1 MRALI
6 NIAHYFKSKTDRDL
20 RDAPGSGRAPLA
32 RIAALNS
39 QIVAL
44 HRHFGGLR
52 LARDPRQSASFDAME
67 RNTLDIIIM
76 TVRGANLLE
85 CIGIDPSVYRVEYF
99 DGPPVMLA
107 FEAQRIMRERAGAYD
122 FYAYLEDDLTVTDPA
137 FFEKIG
143 WFVSSF
149 GPEAILL
156 PRLYEMAQSGTPE
169 KVAIEPRLSSDM
181 LSSLRRSGLSPTL
194 AGRWNEREQTFSLPH
209 NPHAG
214 CFILTDEQLKLWMH
228 QPSFYD
234 REVSWSDPLVSAS
247 TYAPGRVFALY
258 KPAEPHPWFLEI
270 EHYGTFYS
278 AALAPAGQ
286 TFGEPPLLAFA
297 ETAID
302 KGEAGGAG
310 LAQPPGTTI
319 NTMMAEAENARR
331 ALETLRH
338 SRSGLAKAFVAATWR
353 KFVRR

>member
-6 NIAHYFKSKTDRDL
+6 TIAHYFKSETHRDL

-32 RIAALNS
+32 RIAALKS

-44 HRHFGGLR
+44 HRHFGPHR
-52 LARDPRQSASFDAME
+52 LTRDPRQAASFDALE
-67 RNTLDIIIM
+67 RHTLDIIIM

-85 CIGIDPSVYRVEYF
+85 CIGIDPSVYSVEYF

-107 FEAQRIMRERAGAYD
+107 FEAQRLMRERAGAYD

-149 GPEAILL
+149 GPEAMLL
-156 PRLYEMAQSGTPE
+156 PLRYEMAHSGTPA
-169 KVAIEPRLSSDM
+169 KVAIEPRLSSDT

-194 AGRWNEREQTFSLPH
+194 AGRWNGREQTFSLPH

-214 CFILTDEQLKLWMH
+214 CFILTDEQLKLWLR
-228 QPSFYD
+228 QSSFYD
-234 REVSWSDPLVSAS
+234 RNASWCDPLVSAS
-247 TYAPGRVFALY
+247 TYAPGRVFGLY
-258 KPAEPHPWFLEI
+258 KPAEPDPWFLEI

-278 AALAPAGQ
+278 APLAPAGQ
-286 TFGEPPLLAFA
+286 TFGEPPLLALA
-297 ETAID
+297 ENAID
-302 KGEAGGAG
+302 IGEAAGAG
-310 LAQPPGTTI
+310 LVQPPGTTI
-319 NTMMAEAENARR
+319 TTMLAEATNARR
-331 ALETLRH
+331 ELETLKR
-338 SRSGLAKAFVAATWR
+338 SRSGLARAFAAATWR
-353 KFVRR
+353 KLVRN

>member
-6 NIAHYFKSKTDRDL
+6 TIAHYFKSETHRDL

-44 HRHFGGLR
+44 HRHFGPLR
-52 LARDPRQSASFDAME
+52 LARDPRQAASFDA
-67 RNTLDIIIM
+67 RARATLDIVIM

-85 CIGIDPSVYRVEYF
+85 YIGIDPSVYSVEYF
-99 DGPPVMLA
+99 DGLPVMLA
-107 FEAQRIMRERAGAYD
+107 FEAQRIMRERASAYD
-122 FYAYLEDDLTVTDPA
+122 FYAYFEDDLTITDPA

-149 GPEAILL
+149 GSEAMLL
-156 PRLYEMAQSGTPE
+156 PLRYEMAHSGTLA
-169 KVAIEPRLSSDM
+169 KVAIEPRLSSDT

-194 AGRWNEREQTFSLPH
+194 AGRWNGREQTFSLPP

-214 CFILTDEQLKLWMH
+214 CFILTGEQLQMWMR

-234 REVSWSDPLVSAS
+234 RDSSWCDPLVSAS
-247 TYAPGRVFALY
+247 TYAPGRFFGLY
-258 KPAEPHPWFLEI
+258 KPAQPDPWFLEI

-278 AALAPAGQ
+278 APLAPAGQ
-286 TFGEPPLLAFA
+286 TFGEPPLLALA
-297 ETAID
+297 ETAAD
-302 KGEAGGAG
+302 KGKAGAAE
-310 LAQPPGTTI
+310 LPQPPGSSI
-319 NTMMAEAENARR
+319 NTMMAEAANARR
-331 ALETLRH
+331 ELEKLRH

-353 KFVRR
+353 KLVRR